1 MPSADR
7 ASRASARSRRSA
19 YMMRVIDGSGAE
31 ETAVALIRYAAINVI
46 RSRRRTITA
55 MIGVLLAVTFD
66 SGTFIAIDSS
76 TRATLDAFLANLP
89 SDINLEARA
98 LSNGTQLRQAV
109 ENITG
114 VLRVAVTRFT
124 GIGKLESG
132 TASSPVDAQVIGVE
146 PNRLPSAL
154 EEIAVVSG
162 NFSLPR
168 GTAALSEDLAARL
181 NVSTGATVSFRL
193 SSFDPS
199 NQTDPRVNVTVAAVF
214 GGVRPG
220 GGTVV
225 PPLAVVHADDAAWYE
240 EQLGYVYVGDGLTG
254 EIRIDRAQVLDPYNV
269 EASRGNLA
277 RLERQIN
284 TVLGLF
290 GGHISSDNIPD
301 ALSSFESAL
310 IIQRIFYLG
319 LSTPVLLLGIYL
331 GAIGIDLSHAERRR
345 ELAVLKT
352 RGASRDQTLG
362 LLVLEAAFSGVIAA
376 LIGLVAGVGLSRFLL
391 SFVSL
396 FSTSSAPQ
404 YELVVLSPSTVATVS
419 CLSVLFIA
427 STTYR
432 SARRT
437 AALPIVETLRYYAP
451 GETHIRYRSSWD
463 VLLVTLAALT
473 YGMVLYSRENSFVTF
488 LVGSLFVVL
497 LPLAPI
503 FLMVG
508 SGRLLTR
515 STSRVYEAASRVNK
529 PFAKNLH
536 HVITRNLQRNPRR
549 AANVA
554 VIIALGL
561 AFGMFTLVTFSSQFA
576 YQEGQLR
583 AGIGADIAVDAP
595 PSDPGFAA
603 SVRALPEVDGLTVVQ
618 RVYVAPQSFY
628 ADLFALDP
636 QTYLSVT
643 QPEPWYFRDFDSAAV
658 QQVLASP
665 GDVLVTEGWLHSA
678 FLAVGDVLTL
688 TRQVRDETGHLETVV
703 INSRIGGTVRGL
715 PGTSA
720 VGSGV
725 PLAVYGSYDTL
736 GPLIDLARSQ
746 NIDPERYLVDL
757 RAGADWRTAEEGI
770 RSLGAS
776 GIRVADEEVE
786 QLRSV
791 PLFRAFFG
799 FMELEMAFMVVVLTA
814 GLGLILYAATLERE
828 GELASIR
835 ARGASGWQ
843 TAGLLV
849 GEASSIMLVGL
860 VVGAGIGVVSAYL
873 STTLGV
879 SGTGGESL
887 VPLFL
892 IVPVTSLLL
901 LAAAP
906 IAMLI
911 VSFLVSLRVARMDI
925 GRVLK
930 LRGG

>member
-1 MPSADR
+1 
-7 ASRASARSRRSA
+7 
-19 YMMRVIDGSGAE
+19 
-31 ETAVALIRYAAINVI
+31 
-46 RSRRRTITA
+46 
-55 MIGVLLAVTFD
+55 MIGVLLAVTFV

-89 SDINLEARA
+89 SDIDFEARA
-98 LSNGTQLRQAV
+98 SANGTQLREAV
-109 ENITG
+109 EAVPG
-114 VLRVAVTRFT
+114 VARVAVIRFT
-124 GIGKLESG
+124 GIGKIESG
-132 TASSPVDAQVIGVE
+132 AVSSPVNAQVIGVE
-146 PNRLPSAL
+146 PDRLPYAL
-154 EEIAVVSG
+154 EDITVLAG

-168 GTAALSEDLAARL
+168 GKAALSEDLAARL
-181 NVSTGATVSFRL
+181 NVSTGATVSLRL
-193 SSFDPS
+193 ASFDPA
-199 NQTDPRVNVTVAAVF
+199 NQTDPRVNVTVATVF
-214 GGVRPG
+214 AGVRSG
-220 GGTVV
+220 AGSVST
-225 PPLAVVHADDAAWYE
+225 PLAVVHLEDAAWYE
-240 EQLGYVYVGDGLTG
+240 EQLGYGYVGNGLTG
-254 EIRIDRAQVLDPYNV
+254 EVRIDRTQVLDPYDLEGSLGNV
-269 EASRGNLA
+269 A
-277 RLERQIN
+277 RLDRQIS
-284 TVLGLF
+284 TALGLF
-290 GGHISSDNIPD
+290 GGRITSDNVPN
-301 ALSSFESAL
+301 ALSSFANAL
-310 IIQRIFYLG
+310 VLQRIFYLG
-319 LSTPVLLLGIYL
+319 LSAPVLLLGIYL

-362 LLVLEAAFSGVIAA
+362 LLLLEAALGGVIAA
-376 LIGLVAGVGLSRFLL
+376 LIGLAAGVGLSRLL
-391 SFVSL
+391 LVYVSL
-396 FSTSSAPQ
+396 FSTAYSPQ
-404 YELVVLSPSTVATVS
+404 YELVVLSPATVATVAG
-419 CLSVLFIA
+419 LSVLFMA
-427 STTYR
+427 ATSYR

-437 AALPIVETLRYYAP
+437 ADLPVVETLRYYAP
-451 GETHIRYRSSWD
+451 GETHIRYRPSWD
-463 VLLVTLAALT
+463 ALLVTLAVLT
-473 YGMVLYSRENSFVTF
+473 YVMVVYSRYQTDFVTF
-488 LVGSLFVVL
+488 LIGPLFIVL

-508 SGRLLTR
+508 SSRLLTR
-515 STSRVYEAASRVNK
+515 STSRVYEAASRVTK
-529 PFAKNLH
+529 PFTKNLY

-583 AGIGADIAVDAP
+583 AGIGGDIAVDAP
-595 PSDPGFAA
+595 PSDPGFSA
-603 SVRALPEVDGLTVVQ
+603 SVRALPEVEGLTVVQ
-618 RVYVAPQSFY
+618 RVIVPPQFGS

-636 QTYLSVT
+636 GTYLSIAK
-643 QPEPWYFRDFDSAAV
+643 PEPWYFRDFDSGAV

-665 GDVLVTEGWLHSA
+665 GQVLVTEAYLHTA
-678 FLAVGDVLTL
+678 FLTVGDVLTL
-688 TRQVRDETGHLETVV
+688 KRDVRNATGQLVTVV

-720 VGSGV
+720 VGPGV
-725 PLAVYGSYDTL
+725 PLAIYGSYDTL

-746 NIDPERYLVDL
+746 NIDPQRYLIDL

-776 GIRVADEEVE
+776 GIRVAAEEVE
-786 QLRSV
+786 HLRSV

-828 GELASIR
+828 VELASIR

-860 VVGAGIGVVSAYL
+860 VIGAGIGVLAAYL
-873 STTLGV
+873 STTLV
-879 SGTGGESL
+879 ASGGGESL

-892 IVPVTSLLL
+892 IVPATSLLL

>member
-1 MPSADR
+1 
-7 ASRASARSRRSA
+7 
-19 YMMRVIDGSGAE
+19 
-31 ETAVALIRYAAINVI
+31 
-46 RSRRRTITA
+46 
-55 MIGVLLAVTFD
+55 MIGVLLAVTFV

-89 SDINLEARA
+89 ADINLEARPS
-98 LSNGTQLRQAV
+98 SNGTQLRQAV
-109 ENITG
+109 ENIPG

-124 GIGKLESG
+124 GMGKIESG
-132 TASSPVDAQVIGVE
+132 AVSGPVGALVIGVE
-146 PNRLPSAL
+146 PSRLPSAL
-154 EEIAVVSG
+154 EEITVVSG

-181 NVSTGATVSFRL
+181 NVSTGATVSLLL
-193 SSFDPS
+193 SSFDPT
-199 NQTDPRVNVTVAAVF
+199 NQTGPRVNVTVAAVF
-214 GGVRPG
+214 SGVRPRG
-220 GGTVV
+220 GPVL
-225 PPLAVVHADDAAWYE
+225 PPLAVVHVEDAAWYE
-240 EQLGYVYVGDGLTG
+240 EQLGYTYAGNGQCSVINFPCLTG
-254 EIRIDRAQVLDPYNV
+254 EIRIDRAQVLDPYDI

-277 RLERQIN
+277 ILERQIN
-284 TVLGLF
+284 SVLGLF
-290 GGHISSDNIPD
+290 GGHVSSDNVPD

-391 SFVSL
+391 AFVSL
-396 FSTSSAPQ
+396 FSTASAPQ
-404 YELVVLSPSTVATVS
+404 YELVVLSPATVATVAG
-419 CLSVLFIA
+419 LSVLFMA
-427 STTYR
+427 ATSYR

-437 AALPIVETLRYYAP
+437 ADLPIVETLRYYAP

-515 STSRVYEAASRVNK
+515 STSRVYEAASRVAR

-561 AFGMFTLVTFSSQFA
+561 AFGMFTLVTFSSQLA

-583 AGIGADIAVDAP
+583 AAIGGDIAIDAP

-603 SVRALPEVDGLTVVQ
+603 SVRALPEVDGLTLVR
-618 RVYVAPQSFY
+618 RVYAVAADPLPY
-628 ADLFALDP
+628 GDLFALDP
-636 QTYLSVT
+636 GTYLSMAK
-643 QPEPWYFRDFDSAAV
+643 PEPWYFRDFDSGAV

-665 GDVLVTEGWLHSA
+665 GQVLVTEAYLA
-678 FLAVGDVLTL
+678 RAYLAVGDVLTL
-688 TRQVRDETGHLETVV
+688 RRNIHNENGSLERVV
-703 INSRIGGTVRGL
+703 VNSRIGGTVRGL

-725 PLAVYGSYDTL
+725 PLAIYGSYDTL
-736 GPLIDLARSQ
+736 GPLIDQ
-746 NIDPERYLVDL
+746 NIDPQRYLVDL

-770 RSLGAS
+770 RRLGAS
-776 GIRVADEEVE
+776 GIHVAEEEVE

-799 FMELEMAFMVVVLTA
+799 FMELELAFMVVILTA

-828 GELASIR
+828 VELAAIR

-843 TAGLLV
+843 TASLLI
-849 GEASSIMLVGL
+849 GEASSILLVGL
-860 VVGAGIGVVSAYL
+860 VIGAGIGVLTAYL

-879 SGTGGESL
+879 SDAGESL
-887 VPLFL
+887 VPRFL
-892 IVPVTSLLL
+892 VVPVASLLL

-911 VSFLVSLRVARMDI
+911 TSFLVSLRVARMDI

>member
-1 MPSADR
+1 
-7 ASRASARSRRSA
+7 
-19 YMMRVIDGSGAE
+19 
-31 ETAVALIRYAAINVI
+31 
-46 RSRRRTITA
+46 
-55 MIGVLLAVTFD
+55 MIGVLLAVTFV

-89 SDINLEARA
+89 SDIDFEARA
-98 LSNGTQLRQAV
+98 SANGTQLREAV
-109 ENITG
+109 EAIPG
-114 VLRVAVTRFT
+114 VARVAVVRFT
-124 GIGKLESG
+124 GIGKIESG
-132 TASSPVDAQVIGVE
+132 ATSSPVNAQVIGVE
-146 PNRLPSAL
+146 PDRLPFAL
-154 EEIAVVSG
+154 EEITVLAG

-168 GTAALSEDLAARL
+168 GKAALSEDLAARL
-181 NVSTGATVSFRL
+181 NVSTGATVSLRL
-193 SSFDPS
+193 ASFDPA
-199 NQTDPRVNVTVAAVF
+199 NRTDPRVNVTVAAVF
-214 GGVRPG
+214 GGVRSEGGPG
-220 GGTVV
+220 ST
-225 PPLAVVHADDAAWYE
+225 PLAVVHVEDAAWYE
-240 EQLGYVYVGDGLTG
+240 DQLGYTYPGNGLTG
-254 EIRIDRAQVLDPYNV
+254 EVRIDRAQVLDPYNLDGSLGSV
-269 EASRGNLA
+269 A
-277 RLERQIN
+277 RLDRQIN
-284 TVLGLF
+284 SALGLF
-290 GGHISSDNIPD
+290 GGHITSDNVPT
-301 ALSSFESAL
+301 ALASFANAL
-310 IIQRIFYLG
+310 VIQRIFYLG
-319 LSTPVLLLGIYL
+319 LSAPVLLLGIYL

-362 LLVLEAAFSGVIAA
+362 LLLLEAALGGVIAA
-376 LIGLVAGVGLSRFLL
+376 LIGLAAGVGLSRLL
-391 SFVSL
+391 LVYVSL
-396 FSTSSAPQ
+396 FSTAYAPQ
-404 YELVVLSPSTVATVS
+404 YELVVLSPATVATVAG
-419 CLSVLFIA
+419 LSVLFMA
-427 STTYR
+427 ATSYP
-432 SARRT
+432 APRRT
-437 AALPIVETLRYYAP
+437 ADPSLLGTLRHFAP

-463 VLLVTLAALT
+463 VLLVTLAVLT
-473 YGMVLYSRENSFVTF
+473 YGMVLYSQANPGDFVTF
-488 LVGSLFVVL
+488 LVGSMFVVL

-515 STSRVYEAASRVNK
+515 SSSRVYEAASRVNR
-529 PFAKNLH
+529 PFSKNLH

-561 AFGMFTLVTFSSQFA
+561 GFGMFTLVTFSSQFA
-576 YQEGQLR
+576 YQEGLLR
-583 AGIGADIAVDAP
+583 AGIGADIAVDTP

-603 SVRALPEVDGLTVVQ
+603 SVRALPEVAGLTVVQ
-618 RVYVAPQSFY
+618 RVIVPPQFGS

-636 QTYLSVT
+636 GAYMSITK
-643 QPEPWYFRDFDSAAV
+643 PEPWYFRDFDSAAV
-658 QQVLASP
+658 QQVLESP
-665 GDVLVTEGWLHSA
+665 GEVLVTEGYLHSA
-678 FLAVGDVLTL
+678 FLEVGANVSFL
-688 TRQVRDETGHLETVV
+688 RSIRNETGHLKWANVTAT
-703 INSRIGGTVRGL
+703 IGGTVRGL

-725 PLAVYGSYDTL
+725 PLAIYGSYDTL
-736 GPLIDLARSQ
+736 RPLIDLARSQ
-746 NIDPERYLVDL
+746 NIDPQRYLVDL

-776 GIRVADEEVE
+776 GIRVAAEEVE

-814 GLGLILYAATLERE
+814 GLGLILYAATLER
-828 GELASIR
+828 GVELASIR

-849 GEASSIMLVGL
+849 GEASSIMLVGI
-860 VVGAGIGVVSAYL
+860 VVGAGIGVLTAYL

-879 SGTGGESL
+879 SGAGESL

>member
-1 MPSADR
+1 MVW
-7 ASRASARSRRSA
+7 
-19 YMMRVIDGSGAE
+19 VIDSGGAE

-55 MIGVLLAVTFD
+55 MIGVLLAVTFV

-89 SDINLEARA
+89 SDINLDARA
-98 LSNGTQLRQAV
+98 SSNGTQLRQAV

-124 GIGKLESG
+124 GIGKIESG
-132 TASSPVDAQVIGVE
+132 AASSPVDALVVGVE

-154 EEIAVVSG
+154 EEITVISG
-162 NFSLPR
+162 SFSLPR
-168 GTAALSEDLAARL
+168 GQAALSEDLAARL

-220 GGTVV
+220 GGTIF

-362 LLVLEAAFSGVIAA
+362 LLVLEAVFGGVVAA

-396 FSTSSAPQ
+396 FSTASAPQ
-404 YELVVLSPSTVATVS
+404 YELVVLSPATVATVAG
-419 CLSVLFIA
+419 LSVLFMA
-427 STTYR
+427 ATSYR

-437 AALPIVETLRYYAP
+437 ADLPIVETLRYYAP

-515 STSRVYEAASRVNK
+515 STSRVYEAASRVTR

-536 HVITRNLQRNPRR
+536 HVISRNLQRNPRR

-603 SVRALPEVDGLTVVQ
+603 SVQALPEVDGLTVVQ

-643 QPEPWYFRDFDSAAV
+643 KPEPWYFRDFDSAAV

-770 RSLGAS
+770 RRLGAS

-828 GELASIR
+828 VELASIR

-911 VSFLVSLRVARMDI
+911 VSFLVSLQVARMDI

>member
-1 MPSADR
+1 M
-7 ASRASARSRRSA
+7 
-19 YMMRVIDGSGAE
+19 
-31 ETAVALIRYAAINVI
+31 ALIRYAAINVI

-55 MIGVLLAVTFD
+55 MIGVLLAVTFV

-98 LSNGTQLRQAV
+98 SANGTQLRQAV
-109 ENITG
+109 EGISG

-124 GIGKLESG
+124 SIGKLESAA
-132 TASSPVDAQVIGVE
+132 ASGPVDALVIGVE

-154 EEIAVVSG
+154 EAITLASG
-162 NFSLPR
+162 SLSLPR
-168 GTAALSEDLAARL
+168 GQAALSDDLAARL
-181 NVSTGATVSFRL
+181 NVSTGATVSLRL
-193 SSFDPS
+193 ASYDPT
-199 NQTDPRVNVTVAAVF
+199 NQTGPRVNVTIAAVF

-220 GGTVV
+220 GGPVF
-225 PPLAVVHADDAAWYE
+225 PPLAVVHVEDAAWYE
-240 EQLGYVYVGDGLTG
+240 EQLGYAYAGNGLCSLINFPCLTG
-254 EIRIDRAQVLDPYNV
+254 EIRIDRAQVLDPYNI
-269 EASRGNLA
+269 EASRGKLA
-277 RLERQIN
+277 VLERQIN
-284 TVLGLF
+284 TVLGTF

-362 LLVLEAAFSGVIAA
+362 LLVLEAAFGGVIAA
-376 LIGLVAGVGLSRFLL
+376 LIGLVAGVGLSRLLL

-396 FSTSSAPQ
+396 FSTASAPQ
-404 YELVVLSPSTVATVS
+404 YELVVLSPATVATVAG
-419 CLSVLFIA
+419 LSVLFMA
-427 STTYR
+427 ATSYR
-432 SARRT
+432 SAKRT
-437 AALPIVETLRYYAP
+437 ADLPIVETLRYYAP
-451 GETHIRYRSSWD
+451 GETHLRYRSSWD
-463 VLLVTLAALT
+463 VLLVTLAVAT
-473 YGMVLYSRENSFVTF
+473 YGMVLYSRANPGDFVTF
-488 LVGSLFVVL
+488 LIGPLFIVL

-503 FLMVG
+503 LLMVG

-515 STSRVYEAASRVNK
+515 STSRVYEAASRVNR

-554 VIIALGL
+554 VIVALGL
-561 AFGMFTLVTFSSQFA
+561 GFGMFTLVTFSSQFA

-583 AGIGADIAVDAP
+583 AGIGADIAVDAA

-603 SVRALPEVDGLTVVQ
+603 SVRALPEVAGLTVVQ
-618 RVYVAPQSFY
+618 RVIVPPQFGS
-628 ADLFALDP
+628 AALFALDP
-636 QTYLSVT
+636 GTYLSIAK
-643 QPEPWYFRDFDSAAV
+643 PEPWYFRDFDSAAV
-658 QQVLASP
+658 QQVLESP
-665 GDVLVTEGWLHSA
+665 GEVLVTEGYLHSA
-678 FLAVGDVLTL
+678 FLEVGANVSFL
-688 TRQVRDETGHLETVV
+688 RSMRNETGFLKWANVTAT
-703 INSRIGGTVRGL
+703 IGGTVRGL
-715 PGTSA
+715 PGTSV
-720 VGSGV
+720 VGNGV
-725 PLAVYGSYDTL
+725 PLAIYGSYDTL
-736 GPLIDLARSQ
+736 GPLIDLAKSQ

-757 RAGADWRTAEEGI
+757 HPGADWRTAEEGI
-770 RSLGAS
+770 RGLGAG
-776 GIRVADEEVE
+776 GIRVEAEEVE

-799 FMELEMAFMVVVLTA
+799 FMELEIAFVVVILTA
-814 GLGLILYAATLERE
+814 GLALILYAASLERE
-828 GELASIR
+828 VELASIR

-860 VVGAGIGVVSAYL
+860 VVGAGIGVLSAYL
-873 STTLGV
+873 STTFGA
-879 SGTGGESL
+879 SGAGESL

-911 VSFLVSLRVARMDI
+911 TSFLVSLRVVRMDI

>member
-1 MPSADR
+1 MVW
-7 ASRASARSRRSA
+7 
-19 YMMRVIDGSGAE
+19 VIDTGGSE

-46 RSRRRTITA
+46 RSRRRTFTA
-55 MIGVLLAVTFD
+55 MIGVLLAVTFV

-76 TRATLDAFLANLP
+76 TRATLDGFLANLS

-98 LSNGTQLRQAV
+98 STNGTQLREAV
-109 ENITG
+109 EGIPG

-124 GIGKLESG
+124 GIGKVESG
-132 TASSPVDAQVIGVE
+132 AASGPVDALVVGVE

-154 EEIAVVSG
+154 EEITVVSG
-162 NFSLPR
+162 SFSLPR
-168 GTAALSEDLAARL
+168 GQAALSEDLAARL
-181 NVSTGATVSFRL
+181 NVSTGAVVSFRL
-193 SSFDPS
+193 SSFNPT
-199 NQTDPRVNVTVAAVF
+199 NQTDPRVNVTIAAVF
-214 GGVRPG
+214 GGVRPRG
-220 GGTVV
+220 GSVF
-225 PPLAVVHADDAAWYE
+225 PPLAVVHVEDAAWYE
-240 EQLGYVYVGDGLTG
+240 EQLGYQYVGNGLTG
-254 EIRIDRAQVLDPYNV
+254 EIRIDRAQVLDPYNI

-277 RLERQIN
+277 VLERQIN
-284 TVLGLF
+284 SVLGQF
-290 GGHISSDNIPD
+290 GGHVTSDNVPD
-301 ALSSFESAL
+301 ALSSFANAL

-331 GAIGIDLSHAERRR
+331 GAIGIDLTHAERRR

-362 LLVLEAAFSGVIAA
+362 LLVLEAAFGGVIAA
-376 LIGLVAGVGLSRFLL
+376 LIGLAAGVGLSRLL
-391 SFVSL
+391 LAFVSL
-396 FSTSSAPQ
+396 FSTASAPQ
-404 YELVVLSPSTVATVS
+404 YELVVLSPVTVATVAG
-419 CLSVLFIA
+419 LSVLFMA
-427 STTYR
+427 ATSYR

-437 AALPIVETLRYYAP
+437 ADLPIVETLRYYAP
-451 GETHIRYRSSWD
+451 GESHIRYRSSWD
-463 VLLVTLAALT
+463 VLLVTLAVAT
-473 YGMVLYSRENSFVTF
+473 YGMVLYSRENPGDFVTF
-488 LVGSLFVVL
+488 LIGSLFIVL

-515 STSRVYEAASRVNK
+515 STSRVYEAASRVIR

-561 AFGMFTLVTFSSQFA
+561 GFGMFTLVTFSSQFA

-603 SVRALPEVDGLTVVQ
+603 SVQALPEVEGLTVIQ
-618 RVYVAPQSFY
+618 RVYVAPQFAY

-636 QTYLSVT
+636 GTYLSIT
-643 QPEPWYFRDFDSAAV
+643 KPEPWYFRDFDSAAV

-665 GDVLVTEGWLHSA
+665 GQVLVTEGYLHSA

-688 TRQVRDETGHLETVV
+688 KRDIRNETGHLETVV
-703 INSRIGGTVRGL
+703 VNARIGGTVRGL

-720 VGSGV
+720 VGPGV
-725 PLAVYGSYDTL
+725 PLAIYGSYDTL
-736 GPLIDLARSQ
+736 GPLIDLGRSQ

-770 RSLGAS
+770 RRLGAS
-776 GIRVADEEVE
+776 GIRVAEEEVE
-786 QLRSV
+786 QLRTV

-799 FMELEMAFMVVVLTA
+799 FMELELAFMVVILTA

-828 GELASIR
+828 VELTAIR

-860 VVGAGIGVVSAYL
+860 VVGTGIGVLSAYL
-873 STTLGV
+873 STTLV
-879 SGTGGESL
+879 ASGGGESL

-892 IVPVTSLLL
+892 IVPVASLLL

-911 VSFLVSLRVARMDI
+911 TSFLVSLRVARMDL

>member
-1 MPSADR
+1 M
-7 ASRASARSRRSA
+7 
-19 YMMRVIDGSGAE
+19 
-31 ETAVALIRYAAINVI
+31 ALIRYAVINVI
-46 RSRRRTITA
+46 RSRRRTLTA
-55 MIGVLLAVTFD
+55 MIGVLLAVTFV

-89 SDINLEARA
+89 ADINLEARA
-98 LSNGTQLRQAV
+98 SSNGTQLRQAV

-124 GIGKLESG
+124 GIGKIES
-132 TASSPVDAQVIGVE
+132 TAASGPVVALVVGVE
-146 PNRLPSAL
+146 PNRLSSAL
-154 EEIAVVSG
+154 EEITVISG
-162 NFSLPR
+162 SFSLPR
-168 GTAALSEDLAARL
+168 GRAALSEDLAARL
-181 NVSTGATVSFRL
+181 NVSTGATVSLLL
-193 SSFDPS
+193 SSFDPT
-199 NQTDPRVNVTVAAVF
+199 NQTGPRVNVTVAAVF
-214 GGVRPG
+214 SGVRPRG
-220 GGTVV
+220 GPVF
-225 PPLAVVHADDAAWYE
+225 PPLAVVHVDDAAWYE

-254 EIRIDRAQVLDPYNV
+254 EIRIDRAQVLDPYDV

-277 RLERQIN
+277 ILERQIN
-284 TVLGLF
+284 SVLGLF
-290 GGHISSDNIPD
+290 GGHVSSDNVPD

-404 YELVVLSPSTVATVS
+404 YELVVLSPATVATVAG
-419 CLSVLFIA
+419 LSVLFMA
-427 STTYR
+427 ATSYR

-437 AALPIVETLRYYAP
+437 ADLPIVETLRYYAP

-515 STSRVYEAASRVNK
+515 STSRVYEAASRVTR

-536 HVITRNLQRNPRR
+536 HVISRNLQRNPRR

-561 AFGMFTLVTFSSQFA
+561 AFGMFTLVTFSSQLA

-583 AGIGADIAVDAP
+583 AAIGGDIAIDAP

-603 SVRALPEVDGLTVVQ
+603 SVRALPEVDGLTLVR
-618 RVYVAPQSFY
+618 RVYAVPADPLPY
-628 ADLFALDP
+628 GDLFALEP
-636 QTYLSVT
+636 GTYLSIT
-643 QPEPWYFRDFDSAAV
+643 KPEPWYFRDFDSAAV

-665 GDVLVTEGWLHSA
+665 GQVLVTEAYLASA
-678 FLAVGDVLTL
+678 YLAVGDVLTL
-688 TRQVRDETGHLETVV
+688 RRNIHNENGSLEKVV
-703 INSRIGGTVRGL
+703 VNSRIGGTVRGL

-720 VGSGV
+720 VESGV
-725 PLAVYGSYDTL
+725 PLAIYGSYDTL
-736 GPLIDLARSQ
+736 GPLIDQ
-746 NIDPERYLVDL
+746 NIDPQRYLVDL

-770 RSLGAS
+770 RRLGAS
-776 GIRVADEEVE
+776 GIRVAEEEVE

-799 FMELEMAFMVVVLTA
+799 FMELELAFMVVILTA

-828 GELASIR
+828 VELAAIR

-843 TAGLLV
+843 TASLLI
-849 GEASSIMLVGL
+849 GEASSILLVGL
-860 VVGAGIGVVSAYL
+860 VIGAGIGVLTAYL

-879 SGTGGESL
+879 SDAGESL
-887 VPLFL
+887 VPRFL
-892 IVPVTSLLL
+892 VVPVASLLL

-911 VSFLVSLRVARMDI
+911 TSFLVSLRVARMDI

>member
-1 MPSADR
+1 M
-7 ASRASARSRRSA
+7 
-19 YMMRVIDGSGAE
+19 
-31 ETAVALIRYAAINVI
+31 ALIRYAVINVI
-46 RSRRRTITA
+46 RSRRRTLTA
-55 MIGVLLAVTFD
+55 MIGVLLAVTFV

-89 SDINLEARA
+89 ADINLEARPS
-98 LSNGTQLRQAV
+98 SNGTQLRQAV
-109 ENITG
+109 ENIPG

-124 GIGKLESG
+124 GMGKIESG
-132 TASSPVDAQVIGVE
+132 AVSGPVGALVIGVE
-146 PNRLPSAL
+146 PSRLPSAL
-154 EEIAVVSG
+154 EEITVVSG

-181 NVSTGATVSFRL
+181 NVSTGATVSLLL
-193 SSFDPS
+193 SSFDPT
-199 NQTDPRVNVTVAAVF
+199 NQTGPRVNVTVAAVF
-214 GGVRPG
+214 SGVRPRG
-220 GGTVV
+220 GPVL
-225 PPLAVVHADDAAWYE
+225 PPLAVVHVEDAAWYE
-240 EQLGYVYVGDGLTG
+240 EQLGYTYAGNGQCSVINFPCLTG
-254 EIRIDRAQVLDPYNV
+254 EIRIDRAQVLDPYDI

-277 RLERQIN
+277 ILERQIN
-284 TVLGLF
+284 SVLGLF
-290 GGHISSDNIPD
+290 GGHVSSDNVPD

-391 SFVSL
+391 AFVSL
-396 FSTSSAPQ
+396 FSTASAPQ
-404 YELVVLSPSTVATVS
+404 YELVVLSPATVATVAG
-419 CLSVLFIA
+419 LSVLFMA
-427 STTYR
+427 ATSYR

-437 AALPIVETLRYYAP
+437 ADLPIVETLRYYAP

-515 STSRVYEAASRVNK
+515 STSRVYEAASRVAR

-561 AFGMFTLVTFSSQFA
+561 AFGMFTLVTFSSQLA

-583 AGIGADIAVDAP
+583 AAIGGDIAIDAP

-603 SVRALPEVDGLTVVQ
+603 SVRALPEVDGLTLVR
-618 RVYVAPQSFY
+618 RVYAVAADPLPY
-628 ADLFALDP
+628 GDLFALDP
-636 QTYLSVT
+636 GTYLSMAK
-643 QPEPWYFRDFDSAAV
+643 PEPWYFRDFDSGAV

-665 GDVLVTEGWLHSA
+665 GQVLVTEAYLA
-678 FLAVGDVLTL
+678 RAYLAVGDVLTL
-688 TRQVRDETGHLETVV
+688 RRNIHNENGSLERVV
-703 INSRIGGTVRGL
+703 VNSRIGGTVRGL

-725 PLAVYGSYDTL
+725 PLAIYGSYDTL
-736 GPLIDLARSQ
+736 GPLIDQ
-746 NIDPERYLVDL
+746 NIDPQRYLVDL

-770 RSLGAS
+770 RRLGAS
-776 GIRVADEEVE
+776 GIHVAEEEVE

-799 FMELEMAFMVVVLTA
+799 FMELELAFMVVILTA

-828 GELASIR
+828 VELAAIR

-843 TAGLLV
+843 TASLLI
-849 GEASSIMLVGL
+849 GEASSILLVGL
-860 VVGAGIGVVSAYL
+860 VIGAGIGVLTAYL

-879 SGTGGESL
+879 SDAGESL
-887 VPLFL
+887 VPRFL
-892 IVPVTSLLL
+892 VVPVASLLL

-911 VSFLVSLRVARMDI
+911 TSFLVSLRVARMDI

>member
-1 MPSADR
+1 
-7 ASRASARSRRSA
+7 
-19 YMMRVIDGSGAE
+19 
-31 ETAVALIRYAAINVI
+31 
-46 RSRRRTITA
+46 
-55 MIGVLLAVTFD
+55 MIGVLLAVTFV

-76 TRATLDAFLANLP
+76 TRATLDAFLSNLP
-89 SDINLEARA
+89 SDINFEARA
-98 LSNGTQLRQAV
+98 SANGTQLRQAV

-124 GIGKLESG
+124 GIGKIESG
-132 TASSPVDAQVIGVE
+132 ATSGPVNALVIGVE

-154 EEIAVVSG
+154 QEITVASG
-162 NFSLPR
+162 SFSIPR

-181 NVSTGATVSFRL
+181 NVSIGATVTFRL
-193 SSFDPS
+193 SSFDPT
-199 NQTDPRVNVTVAAVF
+199 NPTGPWVNVTVAAVF

-220 GGTVV
+220 GGPVF
-225 PPLAVVHADDAAWYE
+225 PPLAVVHVDDAAWYE
-240 EQLGYVYVGDGLTG
+240 GQLGYQYMGDGLTG
-254 EIRIDRAQVLDPYNV
+254 EIRIDRARVLDPYNI

-277 RLERQIN
+277 ILERQIN
-284 TVLGLF
+284 SVLGQF
-290 GGHISSDNIPD
+290 GGHISSDNIPN

-362 LLVLEAAFSGVIAA
+362 LLVLEASFGGVIAA
-376 LIGLVAGVGLSRFLL
+376 LIGLVAGVGLSRLL
-391 SFVSL
+391 LAFVSL
-396 FSTSSAPQ
+396 FSTASAPQ
-404 YELVVLSPSTVATVS
+404 YELVVLSPATVATVAG
-419 CLSVLFIA
+419 LSVLFMA
-427 STTYR
+427 ATSYR

-437 AALPIVETLRYYAP
+437 ADLPIVETLRYYAP

-515 STSRVYEAASRVNK
+515 STSRVYEAASRVAR

-561 AFGMFTLVTFSSQFA
+561 AFGMFTLVTFSSQLA

-583 AGIGADIAVDAP
+583 AAIGGDIAIDAP

-603 SVRALPEVDGLTVVQ
+603 SVRALPEVDGLTLVR
-618 RVYVAPQSFY
+618 RVYAVAADPLPY
-628 ADLFALDP
+628 GDLFALDP
-636 QTYLSVT
+636 GTYLSMAK
-643 QPEPWYFRDFDSAAV
+643 PEPWYFRDFDSGAV

-665 GDVLVTEGWLHSA
+665 GQVLVTEAYLA
-678 FLAVGDVLTL
+678 RAYLAVGDVLTL
-688 TRQVRDETGHLETVV
+688 RRNIHNENGSLERVV
-703 INSRIGGTVRGL
+703 VNSRIGGTVRGL

-725 PLAVYGSYDTL
+725 PLAIYGSYDTL
-736 GPLIDLARSQ
+736 GPLIDQ
-746 NIDPERYLVDL
+746 NIDPQRYLVDL

-770 RSLGAS
+770 RRLGAS
-776 GIRVADEEVE
+776 GIHVAEEEVE

-799 FMELEMAFMVVVLTA
+799 FMELQLAFMVVILTA
-814 GLGLILYAATLERE
+814 GLGLVLYAATLERE
-828 GELASIR
+828 VELAAIR

-843 TAGLLV
+843 TASLLI
-849 GEASSIMLVGL
+849 GEASSILLVGL
-860 VVGAGIGVVSAYL
+860 VIGAGIGILSAYL
-873 STTLGV
+873 STTLVAAG
-879 SGTGGESL
+879 GGESL

-892 IVPVTSLLL
+892 IVPLTSLLL

-911 VSFLVSLRVARMDI
+911 TSFLVSLRVVRMDI

>member
-1 MPSADR
+1 
-7 ASRASARSRRSA
+7 
-19 YMMRVIDGSGAE
+19 
-31 ETAVALIRYAAINVI
+31 
-46 RSRRRTITA
+46 
-55 MIGVLLAVTFD
+55 MIGVLLAVTFV

-76 TRATLDAFLANLP
+76 TRATLDAFLANLS

-98 LSNGTQLRQAV
+98 SSNGPQLRAAV

-132 TASSPVDAQVIGVE
+132 TASSPVVAQVIGVE

-154 EEIAVVSG
+154 EEVTVVSG
-162 NFSLPR
+162 SFSLPR

-193 SSFDPS
+193 SSFDPN

-220 GGTVV
+220 GGTVF
-225 PPLAVVHADDAAWYE
+225 PPLAVVHVEDAAGYE
-240 EQLGYVYVGDGLTG
+240 EQLGYLYAGDGLTG

-319 LSTPVLLLGIYL
+319 LSAPVLLLGIYL

-362 LLVLEAAFSGVIAA
+362 LLVLEAVFGGVVAA

-396 FSTSSAPQ
+396 FSTASAPQ
-404 YELVVLSPSTVATVS
+404 YELVVLSPATVATVAG
-419 CLSVLFIA
+419 LSVLFMGA
-427 STTYR
+427 TSYR

-437 AALPIVETLRYYAP
+437 ADLPIVETLRYYAP

-463 VLLVTLAALT
+463 VLLVTLAVLT
-473 YGMVLYSRENSFVTF
+473 YGMVVYSRENPGDFVTF
-488 LVGSLFVVL
+488 LVGSLYVVL

-503 FLMVG
+503 FFMVG
-508 SGRLLTR
+508 SARLLTR

-536 HVITRNLQRNPRR
+536 HVITRNLERNPRR

-603 SVRALPEVDGLTVVQ
+603 SVRALSEVDGLTVVQ
-618 RVYVAPQSFY
+618 RVIVPPQFGS

-636 QTYLSVT
+636 GTYLSIAK
-643 QPEPWYFRDFDSAAV
+643 PEPWYFRDFDRGAV

-665 GDVLVTEGWLHSA
+665 GEVLATEA
-678 FLAVGDVLTL
+678 YLA
-688 TRQVRDETGHLETVV
+688 
-703 INSRIGGTVRGL
+703 S
-715 PGTSA
+715 
-720 VGSGV
+720 
-725 PLAVYGSYDTL
+725 
-736 GPLIDLARSQ
+736 
-746 NIDPERYLVDL
+746 
-757 RAGADWRTAEEGI
+757 ADWRTAEEGI

-776 GIRVADEEVE
+776 GIRVAAEEVE

-814 GLGLILYAATLERE
+814 GLGLILYAATLER
-828 GELASIR
+828 GVELASIR

-849 GEASSIMLVGL
+849 GEASSIMLVGI
-860 VVGAGIGVVSAYL
+860 VVGAGIGVLTAYL

-879 SGTGGESL
+879 SGAGESL

>member
-1 MPSADR
+1 
-7 ASRASARSRRSA
+7 
-19 YMMRVIDGSGAE
+19 
-31 ETAVALIRYAAINVI
+31 VALIRYAAINVI

-55 MIGVLLAVTFD
+55 MIGVLLAVTFV

-76 TRATLDAFLANLP
+76 TRATLDAFLANLS

-98 LSNGTQLRQAV
+98 SSNGTQLRAAV

-132 TASSPVDAQVIGVE
+132 TASSPVVAQVIGVE

-154 EEIAVVSG
+154 EEITVVSG
-162 NFSLPR
+162 SFSLPR

-181 NVSTGATVSFRL
+181 NVSTGATVSLRL

-220 GGTVV
+220 GGTVF
-225 PPLAVVHADDAAWYE
+225 PPLAVVHVEDAAGYE
-240 EQLGYVYVGDGLTG
+240 EQLGYLYVGDGLTG

-290 GGHISSDNIPD
+290 GGHISSDYIPD

-319 LSTPVLLLGIYL
+319 LSAPVLLLGIYL

-362 LLVLEAAFSGVIAA
+362 LLVLEAVFGGVVAA

-396 FSTSSAPQ
+396 FSTASAPQ
-404 YELVVLSPSTVATVS
+404 YELVVLSPATVATVAG
-419 CLSVLFIA
+419 LSVLFMGA
-427 STTYR
+427 TSYR

-437 AALPIVETLRYYAP
+437 ADLPIVETLRYYAP

-463 VLLVTLAALT
+463 VLLVTLAVLT
-473 YGMVLYSRENSFVTF
+473 YGMVVYSRENPGDFVTF
-488 LVGSLFVVL
+488 LVGSLYVVL

-503 FLMVG
+503 FFMVG
-508 SGRLLTR
+508 SARLLTR

-536 HVITRNLQRNPRR
+536 HVITRNLERNPRR

-618 RVYVAPQSFY
+618 RVIVPPQFGS

-636 QTYLSVT
+636 GTYLSIAK
-643 QPEPWYFRDFDSAAV
+643 PEPWYFRDFDRGAV

-665 GDVLVTEGWLHSA
+665 GQVLVTEAYLASA
-678 FLAVGDVLTL
+678 HLAVGDGLSF
-688 TRQVRDETGHLETVV
+688 TRKVRNETGQLQTV
-703 INSRIGGTVRGL
+703 ILNSEIGGTVRGL

-725 PLAVYGSYDTL
+725 PLAIYGSYDTL
-736 GPLIDLARSQ
+736 RPLIDLARSQ
-746 NIDPERYLVDL
+746 NIDPQRYLVDL

-776 GIRVADEEVE
+776 GIRVAAEEVE

-814 GLGLILYAATLERE
+814 GLGLILYAATLER
-828 GELASIR
+828 GVELASIR

-849 GEASSIMLVGL
+849 GEASSIMLVGI
-860 VVGAGIGVVSAYL
+860 VVGAGIGVLTAYL

-879 SGTGGESL
+879 SGAGESL

>member
-1 MPSADR
+1 M
-7 ASRASARSRRSA
+7 
-19 YMMRVIDGSGAE
+19 
-31 ETAVALIRYAAINVI
+31 ALIRYAAINVF

-55 MIGVLLAVTFD
+55 MTGVLLAVTFV

-98 LSNGTQLRQAV
+98 STNGTQLRQAV
-109 ENITG
+109 EDIPG
-114 VLRVAVTRFT
+114 VIRVAVTRFT
-124 GIGKLESG
+124 GIGKIESG
-132 TASSPVDAQVIGVE
+132 AASSPVDALVIGVE

-154 EEIAVVSG
+154 EEITIVSG
-162 NFSLPR
+162 SFSIPR
-168 GTAALSEDLAARL
+168 GMAALSDDLAARL
-181 NVSTGATVSFRL
+181 NVSTGAVVSFRL
-193 SSFDPS
+193 SSFDPA
-199 NQTDPRVNVTVAAVF
+199 NQTDPRVNVTIAAVF
-214 GGVRPG
+214 SGVRPRG
-220 GGTVV
+220 GAVF
-225 PPLAVVHADDAAWYE
+225 PPLALVHVDDAAWYE
-240 EQLGYVYVGDGLTG
+240 EQLGYLYVGDGLTG

-277 RLERQIN
+277 ILERQIN
-284 TVLGLF
+284 TVLGQF
-290 GGHISSDNIPD
+290 GGHITSDNIPD
-301 ALSSFESAL
+301 ALSSFANAL

-362 LLVLEAAFSGVIAA
+362 LLVLEAAFGGVIAA
-376 LIGLVAGVGLSRFLL
+376 LIGLVAGVGLSRLL
-391 SFVSL
+391 LAFVSL
-396 FSTSSAPQ
+396 FSTASAPQ
-404 YELVVLSPSTVATVS
+404 YELVVLSPATVATVAG
-419 CLSVLFIA
+419 LSVLFMA
-427 STTYR
+427 ATSYR

-437 AALPIVETLRYYAP
+437 ADLPIVETLRYYAP

-463 VLLVTLAALT
+463 VLLVTLAVLT
-473 YGMVLYSRENSFVTF
+473 YGMVLYARENPADFVTF
-488 LVGSLFVVL
+488 LIGSLFIVL

-515 STSRVYEAASRVNK
+515 SSSRVYEAASRVNR

-561 AFGMFTLVTFSSQFA
+561 GFGMFTLVTFSSQFA
-576 YQEGQLR
+576 YQESQLR
-583 AGIGADIAVDAP
+583 AGIGGDISVDAP

-603 SVRALPEVDGLTVVQ
+603 SVRALPEVEGLTVVQ
-618 RVYVAPQSFY
+618 RVYVPPQFAY

-636 QTYLSVT
+636 GTYLST
-643 QPEPWYFRDFDSAAV
+643 TKPEPWYFRDFDGAAV

-665 GDVLVTEGWLHSA
+665 GQVLVTEGYLHSA

-688 TRQVRDETGHLETVV
+688 KRDMRNETGHLETVV
-703 INSRIGGTVRGL
+703 INARIGATVRGL
-715 PGTSA
+715 PGTSV
-720 VGSGV
+720 VGPGV
-725 PLAVYGSYDTL
+725 PLAIYGSYDTL

-770 RSLGAS
+770 HSLGAS
-776 GIRVADEEVE
+776 GIRVAEEEVE

-828 GELASIR
+828 VELASIR

-860 VVGAGIGVVSAYL
+860 VVGAGIGVLTAYL

-879 SGTGGESL
+879 SGAGESL

-892 IVPVTSLLL
+892 VVPVISLLL

-911 VSFLVSLRVARMDI
+911 TSFLVSLRVARMDI

>member
-1 MPSADR
+1 
-7 ASRASARSRRSA
+7 
-19 YMMRVIDGSGAE
+19 
-31 ETAVALIRYAAINVI
+31 
-46 RSRRRTITA
+46 
-55 MIGVLLAVTFD
+55 MIGVLLAVTFV

-76 TRATLDAFLANLP
+76 TRATLDAFLSNLP
-89 SDINLEARA
+89 SDINFEARA
-98 LSNGTQLRQAV
+98 SANGTQLRQAV

-124 GIGKLESG
+124 GIGKIESG
-132 TASSPVDAQVIGVE
+132 ATSGPVNALVIGVE

-154 EEIAVVSG
+154 QEITVASG
-162 NFSLPR
+162 SFSIPR

-181 NVSTGATVSFRL
+181 NVSIGATVTFRL
-193 SSFDPS
+193 SSFDPT
-199 NQTDPRVNVTVAAVF
+199 NPTGPWVNVTVAAVF

-220 GGTVV
+220 GGPVF
-225 PPLAVVHADDAAWYE
+225 PPLAVVHVDDAAWYE
-240 EQLGYVYVGDGLTG
+240 GQLGYQYMGDGLTG
-254 EIRIDRAQVLDPYNV
+254 EIRIDRARVLDPYNI

-277 RLERQIN
+277 ILERQIN
-284 TVLGLF
+284 SVLGQF
-290 GGHISSDNIPD
+290 GGHISSDNIPN

-362 LLVLEAAFSGVIAA
+362 LLVLEASFGGVIAA
-376 LIGLVAGVGLSRFLL
+376 LIGLVAGVGLSRLL
-391 SFVSL
+391 LAFVSL
-396 FSTSSAPQ
+396 FSTASAPQ
-404 YELVVLSPSTVATVS
+404 YELVVLSPATVATVAG
-419 CLSVLFIA
+419 LSVLFMA
-427 STTYR
+427 ATSYR

-437 AALPIVETLRYYAP
+437 ADLPIVETLRYYAP

-463 VLLVTLAALT
+463 VLLVTLAVLT
-473 YGMVLYSRENSFVTF
+473 YGMVVYSQENPADFVTF
-488 LVGSLFVVL
+488 LIGPLFVVL

-515 STSRVYEAASRVNK
+515 STSRVYEAASRVNR

-583 AGIGADIAVDAP
+583 AGIGADIAVDAA

-603 SVRALPEVDGLTVVQ
+603 SVRALPEVGGLTVVQ
-618 RVYVAPQSFY
+618 RVIVPPQFAY

-636 QTYLSVT
+636 QTYLSIAK
-643 QPEPWYFRDFDSAAV
+643 PEPWYFRDFDSAAV

-665 GDVLVTEGWLHSA
+665 GQVLVTEAYLHTA
-678 FLAVGDVLTL
+678 FLTVGDVLTL
-688 TRQVRDETGHLETVV
+688 KRDVRNATGQLVTVV

-720 VGSGV
+720 VGPGV
-725 PLAVYGSYDTL
+725 PLAIYGSYDTL

-746 NIDPERYLVDL
+746 NVDPVRYLVDL

-776 GIRVADEEVE
+776 GIRVAEEEVE

-828 GELASIR
+828 VELASIR

-860 VVGAGIGVVSAYL
+860 LVGAGIGVLTAYL
-873 STTLGV
+873 STTLV
-879 SGTGGESL
+879 ASGGGESL

-911 VSFLVSLRVARMDI
+911 VSFLVSLRVVRMDI
-925 GRVLK
+925 GRVHK
-930 LRGG
+930 LPGGGTCQES